1 MKTKNYS
8 GSIEKRLTKI
18 ILSVTSLVFF
28 ISYLIFVVIY
38 VKHEDTRTQKLTET
52 ISVVISQDLAKLIFL
67 NNIAVAAD
75 ITTKLQSFKILKSAV
90 VYKND
95 GSAIYQYSKNGKSF
109 TPEGRCKNKGYKIV
123 GETFISTTN
132 IHYSGSRFGCI
143 RMKLQHVTIFDI
155 FKRYILQ
162 VVLFYLFIVLLSFV
176 LASLYAKKFT
186 NPILKLIKFLEEIE
200 LSNSLDSR
208 MEISEDN
215 EFGKL
220 YEETNI
226 MLESLQKSLQE
237 KEKADKE
244 VEYLREY
251 DSLTGLPNKELFIKS
266 LQKQIDFKTTK
277 EWHIMLCVD
286 IDKFKV
292 LNDVYGHEV
301 GDIVL
306 QNFAVELKKEF
317 NEITLIAKIGI
328 DEFLICYRNVADD
341 KEHAI
346 QKVEDMLNRLNGIV
360 SNSFYVHSEELH
372 IAVHVGVN
380 VYSKTLLSASEIL
393 QQTDGALQNAKKEE
407 KEFSFYSQEMEKKAQ
422 ENLDIYNDLLV
433 AVKENQFELYYQLQN
448 RDDGSYFGAEA
459 LIRWNHPKLGLLAP
473 FKFIPIVE
481 STNLIIDV
489 GTWVLEN
496 GCKQLS
502 LWQNNPKTKEW
513 VLAVNVST
521 KQFAQ
526 DDFLDIVQRC
536 VKKYNIPHNKL
547 KIEILETLFSDN
559 FEVMVQKVQKLREFG
574 IQISIDDFGTGYS
587 SLQYLKYLPVNQIK
601 IDQSFVFGMLENE
614 ADKIIVR
621 NIINLGKAFKFDVIA
636 EGVETKEHFEKLK
649 EYGCH
654 YFQGYLFARPEPIGK
669 IEKVIATIAKK

>member
-1 MKTKNYS
+1 MKTNSYS
-8 GSIEKRLTKI
+8 GSIEKKLTKI

-28 ISYLIFVVIY
+28 ISYLVFVITY
-38 VKHEDTRTQKLTET
+38 VKHEDRRTQRLTET
-52 ISVVISQDLAKLIFL
+52 IGVVISQDLAKLIFL
-67 NNIAVAAD
+67 NNVSIAAD
-75 ITTKLQSFKILKSAV
+75 ITTKLQSFKMLKSAV

-109 TPEGRCKNKGYKIV
+109 TPDGKCKKQGYKIV
-123 GETFISTTN
+123 GDTLISSIS
-132 IHYSGSRFGCI
+132 IHYSGNTFGCI
-143 RMKLQHVTIFDI
+143 RMKLQHMTFFNI
-155 FKRYILQ
+155 FKKYLLLL
-162 VVLFYLFIVLLSFV
+162 VLFYLFIVLLSSL
-176 LASLYAKKFT
+176 LASFYAKKFT
-186 NPILKLIKFLEEIE
+186 NPILKLINFLEGVE
-200 LSNSLDSR
+200 LDSSLDR
-208 MEISEDN
+208 RIEITEDD

-220 YEETNI
+220 YEEINI
-226 MLESLQKSLQE
+226 MLESLQNSLKE
-237 KEKADKE
+237 KEEADKK

-251 DSLTGLPNKELFIKS
+251 DSLTGLPNKDLFIKS
-266 LQKQIDFKTTK
+266 LQYQIKFKTLK

-292 LNDVYGHEV
+292 FNDLYGHEV
-301 GDIVL
+301 GDTVL
-306 QNFAVELKKEF
+306 QLLARALQKEF
-317 NEITLIAKIGI
+317 RDVTLIAKIGI
-328 DEFLICYRNVADD
+328 DEFLICYRNVSDD

-360 SNSFYVHSEELH
+360 SNSFYVHGEELN
-372 IAVHVGVN
+372 IAIHVGVN
-380 VYSKTLLSASEIL
+380 VYSKNLTSASEIL

-407 KEFSFYSQEMEKKAQ
+407 KEFFFYSKEIEKKAQ

-433 AVKENQFELYYQLQN
+433 AVKENQFELFYQLQN

-459 LIRWNHPKLGLLAP
+459 LIRWNHPTLGLLAP

-481 STNLIIDV
+481 STNLIFDV

-496 GCKQLS
+496 ACKQLS
-502 LWQNNPKTKEW
+502 LWQENPKTKDW

-521 KQFAQ
+521 RQFTQ

-536 VKKYNIPHNKL
+536 IKKYDIPHNKL
-547 KIEILETLFSDN
+547 KIEILESLLSND
-559 FEVMVQKVQKLREFG
+559 FETMVQKIQKLRELD

-601 IDQSFVFGMLENE
+601 IDQSFIFGMLENE

-654 YFQGYLFARPEPIGK
+654 YFQGYYFARPEPIEK
-669 IEKVIATIAKK
+669 IEKVVAQL